1 MKALVLADRNKKEI
15 LRDPLSFVFCLGF
28 PVALLAIFRVISYH
42 TGGHWMTMEQLIP
55 GVAVFGLS
63 FVMLFMTL
71 LVAKD
76 RANAFLT
83 RLYHAPLK
91 TVDFVL
97 GYALPGAVLGLL
109 QTLITYVV
117 GLLIALVPN
126 GEFTARGVAV
136 ASKALTS
143 TGVAERVTVLPWG
156 GAFAATLAAIPAI
169 LFFVACGIL
178 LGTVLGE
185 RSAPGVSSAI
195 ISAAGLLGGC
205 WMSLDLMGGFEK
217 FCRFLPFYPAVR
229 MSREAFSLAV
239 AEGGDFAVS
248 LVTVLLWTALA
259 AVLAVL
265 AFRRTMKGDRR

>member
-1 MKALVLADRNKKEI
+1 MKILAFADRNKKEI
-15 LRDPLSFVFCLGF
+15 LRDPISFIFCLGF
-28 PVALLAIFRVISYH
+28 PVAMLAIFRVISYH
-42 TGGHWMTMEQLIP
+42 TGGHWMKMEQLIP

-76 RANAFLT
+76 RANSFLT

-97 GYALPGAVLGLL
+97 GYALPGVVLGVI
-109 QTLITYVV
+109 QTLITYAA
-117 GLLIALVPN
+117 GALIALVPN
-126 GEFTARGVAV
+126 GEVTAKGIAV
-136 ASKALTS
+136 ASKMLTS
-143 TGVAERVTVLPWG
+143 TGAAERTELLPWG
-156 GAFAATLAAIPAI
+156 GIFAATLAAIPAI
-169 LFFVACGIL
+169 LLFVACGIL

-205 WMSLDLMGGFEK
+205 WMSLDLMGSFET

-229 MSREAFSLAV
+229 LSRAAFALTV
-239 AEGGDFAVS
+239 ADGGDFALS
-248 LVTVLLWTALA
+248 LLTVLLWTALA
-259 AVLAVL
+259 AALAVL

>member
-1 MKALVLADRNKKEI
+1 MKGFVFADRNKKEI

-28 PVALLAIFRVISYH
+28 PVAMLAIFRVISYH

-109 QTLITYVV
+109 QTLITYAV

-126 GEFTARGVAV
+126 GEVTAKGIAV
-136 ASKALTS
+136 ASKMLTS
-143 TGVAERVTVLPWG
+143 TGVSERVTVLPWG
-156 GAFAATLAAIPAI
+156 GIFAATLAAIPAI

-178 LGTVLGE
+178 FGTILGE

-195 ISAAGLLGGC
+195 ISAAGMLGGC
-205 WMSLDLMGGFEK
+205 WMSLELMGSFEK

-229 MSREAFSLAV
+229 MSRDAFTLTV
-239 AEGGDFAVS
+239 AKGGDFAVS
-248 LVTVLLWTALA
+248 LLTVLLWTALVA
-259 AVLAVL
+259 TLAVL
-265 AFRRTMKGDRR
+265 TFRRGMKGDRR

>member
-1 MKALVLADRNKKEI
+1 MKIFTFADRNKKEI
-15 LRDPLSFVFCLGF
+15 LRDPISFVFCLGF
-28 PVALLAIFRVISYH
+28 PVAMLAIFRVISYH

-76 RANAFLT
+76 RGNSFLT
-83 RLYHAPLK
+83 RLYHAPLT

-97 GYALPGAVLGLL
+97 GYALPGVVLGAI
-109 QTLITYVV
+109 QTLITYAV
-117 GLLIALVPN
+117 GALIALVPN
-126 GEFTARGVAV
+126 GQLTAKGIAV
-136 ASKALTS
+136 ASKMLTG
-143 TGVAERVTVLPWG
+143 TGAVERVTVLPWG
-156 GAFAATLAAIPAI
+156 GIFAATLAALPAV

-205 WMSLDLMGGFEK
+205 WMSLDLMGSFEK

-229 MSREAFSLAV
+229 MSRAAFVLTV
-239 AEGGDFAVS
+239 ADGGDLALS
-248 LVTVLLWTALA
+248 LLTVLLWTVLA

>member
-1 MKALVLADRNKKEI
+1 MKSLAFADRNKKEI
-15 LRDPLSFVFCLGF
+15 LRDPVSFIFCLGF
-28 PVALLAIFRVISYH
+28 PVAMLAIFRVISYH

-55 GVAVFGLS
+55 GVSVFGLS

-76 RANAFLT
+76 RGNSFLT
-83 RLYHAPLK
+83 RLYHAPLR

-97 GYALPGAVLGLL
+97 GYALPGALIGLV
-109 QTLITYVV
+109 QTFITYAA
-117 GLLIALVPN
+117 GALIALVPN
-126 GEFTARGVAV
+126 GQLTAKGIAV
-136 ASKALTS
+136 ASKVLTS
-143 TGVAERVTVLPWG
+143 TGAIERVTVLPWG
-156 GAFAATLAAIPAI
+156 GLFAATLAAIPAV

-178 LGTVLGE
+178 FGTILGE

-205 WMSLDLMGGFEK
+205 WMSLELMGGFEK

-229 MSREAFSLAV
+229 ISRAAFALNV
-239 AEGGDFAVS
+239 ADGGDFAVS
-248 LVTVLLWTALA
+248 LLTVLLWTALA
-259 AVLAVL
+259 AALAVV

>member
-1 MKALVLADRNKKEI
+1 MKSLAFADRNKKEI
-15 LRDPLSFVFCLGF
+15 LRDPISFIFCLGF
-28 PVALLAIFRVISYH
+28 PVAMLAIFRVISYH

-55 GVAVFGLS
+55 GVSVFGLS

-76 RANAFLT
+76 RGNSFLT
-83 RLYHAPLK
+83 RLYHAPLR

-97 GYALPGAVLGLL
+97 GYALPGALIGLV
-109 QTLITYVV
+109 QTFITYAA
-117 GLLIALVPN
+117 GALIALVPN
-126 GEFTARGVAV
+126 GQLTAKGIAV
-136 ASKALTS
+136 ASKVLTS
-143 TGVAERVTVLPWG
+143 TGAIERVTVLPWG
-156 GAFAATLAAIPAI
+156 GLFAATLAAIPAV

-178 LGTVLGE
+178 FGTILGE

-205 WMSLDLMGGFEK
+205 WMSLELMGSFEK

-229 MSREAFSLAV
+229 ISRAAFALNV
-239 AEGGDFAVS
+239 ADGGDFAVS
-248 LVTVLLWTALA
+248 LLTVLLWTALA
-259 AVLAVL
+259 ATLAVV

>member
-1 MKALVLADRNKKEI
+1 MRGLVFADRNKKEI
-15 LRDPLSFVFCLGF
+15 LRDPVSFIFCLGF

-42 TGGHWMTMEQLIP
+42 TGGHWMTMEQLVP
-55 GVAVFGLS
+55 GVAIFGLS

-76 RANAFLT
+76 RANSFLT
-83 RLYHAPLK
+83 RLYHAPLR

-97 GYALPGAVLGLL
+97 GYALPGTVIGLI
-109 QTLITYVV
+109 QTFITYVV

-126 GEFTARGVAV
+126 GSVTAKGIAV
-136 ASKALTS
+136 ASKMLTS
-143 TGVAERVTVLPWG
+143 TGAAQRITVLPWG
-156 GAFAATLAAIPAI
+156 GIFAATLAAVPAV

-185 RSAPGVSSAI
+185 RSAPGVSSAV

-205 WMSLDLMGGFEK
+205 WMSLELMGGFEK

-229 MSREAFSLAV
+229 MSRAAFALTV
-239 AEGGDFAVS
+239 ADGGDFAVS
-248 LVTVLLWTALA
+248 LLTVLLWTALA
-259 AVLAVL
+259 ATLAVL
-265 AFRRTMKGDRR
+265 SFRRGMKGDRR

>member
-1 MKALVLADRNKKEI
+1 MKSLAFADRNKKEI
-15 LRDPLSFVFCLGF
+15 LRDPISFIFCLGF
-28 PVALLAIFRVISYH
+28 PVAMLAIFRVISYH

-76 RANAFLT
+76 RGNSFLT
-83 RLYHAPLK
+83 RLYHAPLR
-91 TVDFVL
+91 TVDFVF
-97 GYALPGAVLGLL
+97 GYALPGVVIGLV
-109 QTLITYVV
+109 QTFITYAA
-117 GLLIALVPN
+117 GALIALVPN
-126 GEFTARGVAV
+126 GQLTAKGIAV
-136 ASKALTS
+136 ASKMLTS
-143 TGVAERVTVLPWG
+143 TGAVERVTVLPWG
-156 GAFAATLAAIPAI
+156 GVFAATLAAIPAV

-178 LGTVLGE
+178 FGTILGE

-205 WMSLDLMGGFEK
+205 WMSLELMGGFEK

-229 MSREAFSLAV
+229 MSRAAFALTV
-239 AEGGDFAVS
+239 ADGGDFAVS
-248 LVTVLLWTALA
+248 LLTVLLWTALA
-259 AVLAVL
+259 AVLAVV

>member
-1 MKALVLADRNKKEI
+1 MKILVFADRNQKEI
-15 LRDPLSFVFCLGF
+15 LRDPISFIFCLGF
-28 PVALLAIFRVISYH
+28 PVAMLAIFRVISYH
-42 TGGHWMTMEQLIP
+42 TGGHWMKMEQLIP

-76 RANAFLT
+76 RANSFLT

-97 GYALPGAVLGLL
+97 GYALPGAVLGLI

-117 GLLIALVPN
+117 GALIALVPN
-126 GEFTARGVAV
+126 GEVTAKGIAV
-136 ASKALTS
+136 ASKMLTG
-143 TGVAERVTVLPWG
+143 TGYTERAELLPWG
-156 GAFAATLAAIPAI
+156 GIFAATLAAIPAI

-205 WMSLDLMGGFEK
+205 WMSLDLMGSFET

-229 MSREAFSLAV
+229 MSRAAFALTV
-239 AEGGDFAVS
+239 DGGDLALS
-248 LVTVLLWTALA
+248 LLTVLLWTALA
-259 AVLAVL
+259 AALAVI